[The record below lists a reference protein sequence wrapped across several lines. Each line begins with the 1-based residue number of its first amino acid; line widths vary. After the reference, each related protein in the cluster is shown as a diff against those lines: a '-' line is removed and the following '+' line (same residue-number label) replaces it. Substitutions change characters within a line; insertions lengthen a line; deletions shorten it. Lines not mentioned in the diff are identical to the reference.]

1 MPCQHRVYKIFL
13 FFLRNKINA
22 VRDAKSLK
30 LQGFSAPKATMSRL
44 RRSSTRFFPA
54 LLFSIFPGKHFR
66 PAISQA
72 GVSKRRALLT
82 FSEFFLTARLL
93 FTCKKRAKSCILYET
108 GKKRFYRRVKKV
120 ESTDFPPSRRKKC
133 RTCRKLSIARIF
145 LSMAVRGSTKTKGA
159 KTWIVCPMGKTQQK

>member
-13 FFLRNKINA
+13 FFLRNKIKA
-22 VRDAKSLK
+22 VIDAKSLK
-30 LQGFSAPKATMSRL
+30 LQGLSAPEAPMSRL
-44 RRSSTRFFPA
+44 RRSSAPFYPDFAGRRVKAARSLNVLWTFFWLRA
-54 LLFSIFPGKHFR
+54 CFLL
-66 PAISQA
+66 
-72 GVSKRRALLT
+72 
-82 FSEFFLTARLL
+82 
-93 FTCKKRAKSCILYET
+93 AKSGQKVVYYKKL
-108 GKKRFYRRVKKV
+108 GKKRFYRRVEKV